1 MCRQC
6 RAGAGRGVNDRWRHA
21 CCECSSR
28 DGFGSRTCGTPSPE
42 QVSYLPEGQGPLPG
56 TRQAWWLGW
65 WWGKGLSGLCQEG
78 QAQPV
83 SETDTSQSDPESWNC
98 KGVQE
103 ELVVWWG

>member
-21 CCECSSR
+21 CCELLVPGWLR
-28 DGFGSRTCGTPSPE
+28 LMDLWPP
-42 QVSYLPEGQGPLPG
+42 LPQNRSVTFQKVKAPLPG

-83 SETDTSQSDPESWNC
+83 SETDTSQSDPES
-98 KGVQE
+98 
-103 ELVVWWG
+103 